1 MIGNPKYKIGDL
13 VSFIFDGIKKTGIVE
28 IVDEYGTFGDNTDVS
43 YDIYI
48 KDENCLYKH
57 IKEIGI
63 IKEKRI

>member
-1 MIGNPKYKIGDL
+1 MIGNPKYKVGDF
-13 VSFIFDGIKKTGIVE
+13 VSFIFDGIKKTGVVE
-28 IVDEYGTFGDNTDVS
+28 IVDEYGTFEDDTDVS

-48 KDENCLYKH
+48 QSENCLYKH